1 MLKYFSVLFFFGQLS
16 AQNITLVNKRTISY
30 TPGMDIINVI
40 PEKGI
45 LQFNKLDKNLFN
57 TVFYDFNLKQEFS
70 KTNTLEISRKL
81 DFMNSFYDNEG
92 LKIYFNRKKYTG
104 FVPKTWV
111 DEIIIDTKTKKTKLN
126 HYKFKNF
133 VEITGVNRINNK
145 NVFTG
150 FEMYKP
156 WGVKRVLKFVP
167 FFYGFPLFFPA
178 GPHSRPFLAE
188 FKDGN
193 VNYIDRDK
201 YKSKEYKNLGIHDIL
216 VKENEV
222 YLGMTNGVIRGKSP
236 IKIVKTNPQ
245 MKVLKTSQYNLDANT
260 RISSFKFNNNISSDT
275 ISFSTTTGGKL
286 IGGFIPGIK
295 SKKTGKKD
303 PTQNLTGTIINDKLA
318 VGKNKNKFK
327 DEGSNEIYKTMSNI
341 SYSSYKIRKVVD
353 KKDLEVSISEK
364 ITPIYET
371 QVVYVADSKGRM
383 QRTTQQV
390 LVGYTFTD
398 LTVNIHNYTN
408 NSYKVLKVDNQFKSE
423 TTKGKNKDNTP
434 LKFYHY
440 VGVGE
445 QYSLKHASINFK
457 NDTFFLS
464 YLQGLNNTLTT
475 CFIENN
481 MITEFSSLKLDETIE
496 EVKKKEEKES
506 KTTKKS
512 SKSKTNNNKASIS
525 NVVKIYSKVSLQ
537 PISDT
542 DFLII
547 KLVPTPKTKIKGAK
561 KEDRFKEL
569 SVYSFN

>member
-1 MLKYFSVLFFFGQLS
+1 MKKYIWVLFVYGTLS
-16 AQNITLVNKRTISY
+16 AQNIKLVSKKTVAY

-40 PEKGI
+40 PKKGI

-57 TVFYDFNLKQEFS
+57 TVFYDFNLNQEFS

-81 DFMNSFYDNEG
+81 DFMNSFYDEEG

-111 DEIIIDTKTKKTKLN
+111 DEIIIDVKSKKTKLN
-126 HYKFKNF
+126 HYKFKNY
-133 VEITGVNRINNK
+133 VEITGVNKINNK
-145 NVFTG
+145 NIFSG

-156 WGVKRVLKFVP
+156 WGVKRFLKFVP
-167 FFYGFPLFFPA
+167 FFYAFPLFFPA
-178 GPHSRPFLAE
+178 GPHTRPFLAE
-188 FKDGN
+188 FKDGS

-201 YKSKEYKNLGIHDIL
+201 YKSKEYKNFGIHDVL

-245 MKVLKTSQYNLDANT
+245 MKVLKTSQYNLDKNT
-260 RISSFKFNNNISSDT
+260 RISSFNFNNSPSDT
-275 ISFSTTTGGKL
+275 ITFSTTTGGKL
-286 IGGFIPGIK
+286 VGGFIPGIK
-295 SKKTGKKD
+295 AKKKGKKD
-303 PTQNLTGTIINDKLA
+303 PTQNLTGTIINNKLT

-327 DEGSNEIYKTMSNI
+327 DEGANEIYKT
-341 SYSSYKIRKVVD
+341 YSIVTYATSKIRKIVD
-353 KKDLEVSISEK
+353 KKDVEVSISEK
-364 ITPIYET
+364 VTPIYET

-398 LTVNIHNYTN
+398 LTLNIQNYTD
-408 NSYKVLKVDNQFKSE
+408 NSYRIVRVDNQFKAE
-423 TTKGKNKDNTP
+423 TKGKSRDNTP

-445 QYSLKHASINFK
+445 QYSLKHAAINFK
-457 NDTFFLS
+457 NDTFYLS
-464 YLQGLNNTLTT
+464 YLNGLNNTLTT
-475 CFIENN
+475 SFLENFILNE
-481 MITEFSSLKLDETIE
+481 ISTVKLDEEKE
-496 EVKKKEEKES
+496 EEKKKEEKETKPS
-506 KTTKKS
+506 KKS
-512 SKSKTNNNKASIS
+512 SKSKTENNTASMS
-525 NVVKIYSKVSLQ
+525 NVVKVYSKVSLQ

-547 KLVPTPKTKIKGAK
+547 KLVPPPKTKIKGAK

-569 SVYSFN
+569 SIYSFN